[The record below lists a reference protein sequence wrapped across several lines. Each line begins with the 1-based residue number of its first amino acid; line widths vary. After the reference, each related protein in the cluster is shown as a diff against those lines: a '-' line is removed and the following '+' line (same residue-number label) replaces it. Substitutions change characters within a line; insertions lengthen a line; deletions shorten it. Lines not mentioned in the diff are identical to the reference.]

1 MQRPRRRCI
10 CIRHKEGNVGGQD
23 AGPHMLIIF
32 VDDWA
37 VGLAGV
43 YYSYVDEEPD
53 LLRIMEH
60 SRKHKNMKTLVVR
73 K

>member
-1 MQRPRRRCI
+1 MGEWAQGTFLRQQRKVPPA
-10 CIRHKEGNVGGQD
+10 HVQQVF
-23 AGPHMLIIF
+23 IF

-60 SRKHKNMKTLVVR
+60 S
-73 K
+73 